1 MWERVQMLLVEALG
15 RLGATLASDLPGVV
29 AMLLVLLL
37 TLAAASLARAL
48 LRRALTRLGFD
59 RRAREWGLT
68 SGQPVEA
75 RHEPSLLFAR
85 SVYWLVMLGGV
96 ALALD
101 VLGASSTSAV
111 GQHVLAYL
119 PRLVIGALVLLV
131 GVGAARFLERGVLIG
146 AVNLGMRQARQLSL
160 AVKWFVLA
168 FAAAMALEHL
178 GVGGVLPSLAFGL
191 LLGGV
196 VLAGA
201 LAVGLGARDAV
212 ARALDRRLRAD
223 GPDHED
229 EPRGDGRRVQHL

>member
-1 MWERVQMLLVEALG
+1 MWERVQTLLVEALG
-15 RLGATLASDLPGVV
+15 RLGAAVASDLPGLV
-29 AMLLVLLL
+29 AMLFVLLV
-37 TLAAASLARAL
+37 TLVAASVARAL
-48 LRRALTRLGFD
+48 LRRGLTRLGFD

-68 SGQPVEA
+68 SGQPVEPG
-75 RHEPSLLFAR
+75 HEPSWLFAR
-85 SVYWLVMLGGV
+85 GVFWFVMLAGV

-101 VLGASSTSAV
+101 VLGASTTTAV
-111 GQHVLAYL
+111 GHSLLAYL

-160 AVKWFVLA
+160 AVKWFVLT